1 MGRMLPKLSEEERE
15 ELFNQAIGVYRY
27 QKRKSVYDGNEV
39 RRIAIKLGE
48 NTEKTRARLRK
59 SGYELT
65 QSASGSRKV
74 WKKVSQSPH
83 IYTNQED

>member
-1 MGRMLPKLSEEERE
+1 MANPGPKLSEEDKEK
-15 ELFNQAIGVYRY
+15 LFLQAIGVYRY
-27 QKRKSVYDGNEV
+27 KKRMTVYDGSEV
-39 RRIAIKLGE
+39 RKIAILLDE
-48 NTEKTRARLRK
+48 SPERTRARLRK

-83 IYTNQED
+83 ISK